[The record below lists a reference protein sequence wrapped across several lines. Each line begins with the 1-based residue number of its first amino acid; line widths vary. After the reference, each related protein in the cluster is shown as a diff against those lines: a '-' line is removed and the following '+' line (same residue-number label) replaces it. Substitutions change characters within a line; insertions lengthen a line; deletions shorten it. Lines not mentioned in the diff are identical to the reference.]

1 MSDVKFEPLVPLDY
15 QGLVRQA
22 LDEDRG
28 DGDITSEGCIA
39 ASTLARARILVKSE
53 CVLAGLDV
61 AIDVFRQVDAA
72 TQVIQHRQDGC
83 KCKVGEIVAEVTGL
97 GLALL
102 TAERTALNF
111 LQRLS
116 GIATLT
122 RRFVDA
128 SGGRIVVLDTRKTTP
143 TLRTLEKYAVR
154 IGGGTNHRFCLNDR
168 VLIKDSHVEL
178 AGGIESALQ
187 NIRSLKSDHSVEIE
201 VQNLDQVDV
210 ALAAGVDILLLD
222 NMSIDQIKE
231 AVLRSRGR
239 AAVEISGGVT
249 LERMADLADTG
260 AEYVSVGALTHSAPA
275 VDMSVEMETLR
286 S

>member
-28 DGDITSEGCIA
+28 DGDITSEGCIP

-249 LERMADLADTG
+249 LERMAALADTG

>member
-28 DGDITSEGCIA
+28 DGDITSEGCIP

-61 AIDVFRQVDAA
+61 AIDAFRQVDAA

>member
-28 DGDITSEGCIA
+28 DGDITSEGCIP

-61 AIDVFRQVDAA
+61 AIDAFRQVDAA

-249 LERMADLADTG
+249 VERMAALADTG

>member
-28 DGDITSEGCIA
+28 DGDITSEGCIP

-187 NIRSLKSDHSVEIE
+187 NIRSLKSNHLVEIE

-222 NMSIDQIKE
+222 NMSLDQIKE

-249 LERMADLADTG
+249 LERMAEFADTG
-260 AEYVSVGALTHSAPA
+260 ADYVSVGALTHSAPA

>member
-1 MSDVKFEPLVPLDY
+1 MDY

-28 DGDITSEGCIA
+28 DGDITSEGCIP

-260 AEYVSVGALTHSAPA
+260 AEYVSVGALTHSA
-275 VDMSVEMETLR
+275 
-286 S
+286 